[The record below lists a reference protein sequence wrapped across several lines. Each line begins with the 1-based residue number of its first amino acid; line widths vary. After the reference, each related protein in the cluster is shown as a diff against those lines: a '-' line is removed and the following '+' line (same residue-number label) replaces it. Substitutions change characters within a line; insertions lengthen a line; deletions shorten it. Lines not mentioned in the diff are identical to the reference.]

1 MIFGA
6 ILAGGK
12 GTRVGAKVPKQ
23 FLELGGK
30 PILIYTIDSFL
41 RSKSVDFIYISVNE
55 MWIEHTKQLLQTYY
69 DDEVRNKMKIV
80 CGGEERIM
88 SFINV
93 IKDIENLY
101 GINSDDIVLSHDAVR
116 PFVTQNII
124 EDCIEKTRE
133 HRVAMASVCSA
144 DTTYVSM
151 DGEYLTSTYDRRTLF
166 LGQTPQGC
174 KMDLLHEV
182 INSYSSDELLTMTG
196 TSQLFINR
204 NINVKIS
211 LGSVDNFKITTLK
224 DIDFAKF
231 MLVESENNDEL

>member
-23 FLELGGK
+23 FLELLGK
-30 PILIYTIDSFL
+30 PILINTIDTFL
-41 RSKSVDFIYISVNE
+41 KCKSVDLIYVSVNE
-55 MWIEHTKQLLQTYY
+55 MWIEHTEKLLEKYY
-69 DDEVRNKMKIV
+69 DEKARSKMKIV
-80 CGGEERIM
+80 CGGNERIM

-93 IKDIENLY
+93 IKDIEANY
-101 GINSDDIVLSHDAVR
+101 GVNSEDIVLSHDAVR
-116 PFVTQNII
+116 PFVTQEII
-124 EDCIEKTRE
+124 ADCIEKTKE
-133 HRVAMASVCSA
+133 CKVAMASVRSA

-151 DGEYLTSTYDRRTLF
+151 DGEYLTSTYDRKTLF

-182 INSYSSDELLTMTG
+182 INSYSEEELLSMTG

-211 LGSVDNFKITTLK
+211 LGSIDNFKITTLK

-231 MLVESENNDEL
+231 LLTESRDK